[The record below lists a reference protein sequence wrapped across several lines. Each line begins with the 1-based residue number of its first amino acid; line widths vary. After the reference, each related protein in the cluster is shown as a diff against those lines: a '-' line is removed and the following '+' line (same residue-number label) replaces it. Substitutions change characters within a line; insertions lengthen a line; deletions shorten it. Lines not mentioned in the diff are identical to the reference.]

1 MLDFPMLDLHLLAKG
16 LIVCGAAF
24 VCSGLIF
31 LLPRGRTEPQERDFE
46 QDIQEID
53 ERLEQERR
61 DGSRKTFL
69 LSRHAASQRKAAH
82 QSFYRGEPA
91 SISEGR
97 SSALPRESG
106 DRRAAR
112 RQS

>member
-1 MLDFPMLDLHLLAKG
+1 MLDFPMPDLHLLAEG

-53 ERLEQERR
+53 ERQEPR

-69 LSRHAASQRKAAH
+69 LSRHAASQRKAT
-82 QSFYRGEPA
+82 
-91 SISEGR
+91 EG
-97 SSALPRESG
+97 ALLTPSKSPR
-106 DRRAAR
+106 A
-112 RQS
+112 